1 MNSYLSEDSEWPNIN
16 SIHCLTPARTES
28 ERGDRGMAVGGVCG
42 IGQEQTPAEPA
53 IVWCRRPSRPQSGDQ
68 LPVSSPSPAPSRPM
82 TPSESSPLCQIR
94 GIALASWVGCGLWC
108 GDPSARWRV
117 RLDGASASMA
127 RPALTA
133 AHPCMCPHPL
143 SLSQGC
149 PRAARSSLQQA
160 CGRMRGHSSHF
171 FLQTVYSPT
180 WRRFP

>member
-117 RLDGASASMA
+117 RLDGPPGADCCPSMHVST
-127 RPALTA
+127 PSL
-133 AHPCMCPHPL
+133 PL
-143 SLSQGC
+143 SRLSES
-149 PRAARSSLQQA
+149 SSLVSA
-160 CGRMRGHSSHF
+160 ASVRPHAWPFLPLF
-171 FLQTVYSPT
+171 FQTVYSPT